1 MLHNK
6 ILSLTYKCNKSRFFN
21 PFFTIKRLIL
31 TSTQP
36 EAGKKLPLLTLYY
49 KESKQM
55 FHLGPYLSVKEKDEY
70 YAKLALKE
78 SRDKEIVSKEFF
90 EDKAEK
96 NRETFKNAIDIFNN
110 RDIRK
115 RGSVEF
121 IYAAMKHMKQFDCH
135 R

>member
-1 MLHNK
+1 
-6 ILSLTYKCNKSRFFN
+6 
-21 PFFTIKRLIL
+21 
-31 TSTQP
+31 
-36 EAGKKLPLLTLYY
+36 
-49 KESKQM
+49 M
-55 FHLGPYLSVKEKDEY
+55 FHVSPYLSGEKKDEY

-78 SRDKEIVSKEFF
+78 SRNKELVSKEFF

-110 RDIRK
+110 RDARK